1 MARADEIPG
10 RLAELGRMTRDNPD
24 QLIRIGRIESMLEGR
39 MTLARELAR
48 SEPNSDQRELVQDL
62 STRYPIRGLVEEL
75 QASEQKLLAL
85 RAEQA
90 ARQRKQTELVS
101 WSSLVIQLALL
112 GLVLW
117 LLQRQIGRRLH
128 AERQSLRS
136 AARAASVL
144 QTVREPIVLLD
155 RDLRVQLHNP
165 AFAELYGLQDERAD
179 GLLLENVGDNAWQ
192 DPVVRQRLADVL
204 SRGRELWDFEH
215 EQRTA
220 DGVVRYMLL
229 NARRMPLPDSDDEV
243 VLLTISD
250 VTMQRAVQLRVEELN
265 RQLEGK
271 VAQVSE
277 VNRELEAFS
286 YSVSH
291 DLRAPLRHVAGFS
304 DKLSRHLGD
313 QADDKSRHYLDVIS
327 SSARRMAALIDDL
340 LVYSRLGRA
349 AMRQQAVD
357 MQSLVAD
364 TRAMLDSNLQA
375 EAENS
380 GHVHQVEWNIAPL
393 PIVVGDENMIRQVWL
408 NLLGNAVKYS
418 GNREPAKIRVDYQQ
432 QPDGG
437 HQFTVSDNG
446 AGFDMAYAGKLFG
459 VFQRLHKAS
468 DYPGTGIGLA
478 SVRRVLTRHGGRIW
492 AEAEP
497 DVGATFHFYLP
508 PRPTRTN
515 KVPLHDDSAHH
526 SSRRRQPGGR
536 RNGDRRPGR
545 SASGQSHRARRGRR
559 GSDGLPAASR
569 CLRQPRGRLAGGAA
583 AGHQD
588 AAHGWPGSA
597 AADPRARRTQAAAGG
612 DPVVLARGKRP
623 GPQLGHGRERLRGQA
638 GGRGPV
644 LRRSADPGQ
653 VLGVDQPGTGTR
665 VSPCPDRSRPGALRI
680 LLVED
685 SPEDAELMSEQMLD
699 AGLEAR
705 FERVERGGTAPGTG
719 GVPAG
724 HRAVRPEHA
733 GVLR

>member
-1 MARADEIPG
+1 MALVFSDDIWDRWRLPALALAAAAIIVVPWLTLRKLQQDSEEAMAWVNHTQAVGVALQQLQADVRDVESAALTLSKGVDAPGLRERMAKANDLPG

-39 MTLARELAR
+39 MALARELAK

-75 QASEQKLLAL
+75 QASEQKLLTQ

-101 WSSLVIQLALL
+101 WSSLVIQLSLL

-117 LLQRQIGRRLH
+117 LLQRQIGRRLY

-179 GLLLENVGDNAWQ
+179 GLLLDTVGDGAWK
-192 DPVVRQRLADVL
+192 DPVMRQRLSDVL
-204 SRGRELWDFEH
+204 LRGRELWDFEH
-215 EQRTA
+215 EQRAA
-220 DGVVRYMLL
+220 DGMVRYMLL
-229 NARRMPLPDSDDEV
+229 NARRMPLPDTDDEV
-243 VLLTISD
+243 VLLTVSD
-250 VTMQRAVQLRVEELN
+250 VTVQRAVQLRVEELN

-313 QADDKSRHYLDVIS
+313 AADDKSRHYLEVIS

-380 GHVHQVEWNIAPL
+380 GHAHHVEWSIAPL

-418 GNREPAKIRVDYQQ
+418 GNREPAKIRVDYQP

-508 PRPTRTN
+508 PAIDADKQGP
-515 KVPLHDDSAHH
+515 SA
-526 SSRRRQPGGR
+526 
-536 RNGDRRPGR
+536 
-545 SASGQSHRARRGRR
+545 
-559 GSDGLPAASR
+559 
-569 CLRQPRGRLAGGAA
+569 
-583 AGHQD
+583 
-588 AAHGWPGSA
+588 
-597 AADPRARRTQAAAGG
+597 
-612 DPVVLARGKRP
+612 
-623 GPQLGHGRERLRGQA
+623 
-638 GGRGPV
+638 
-644 LRRSADPGQ
+644 
-653 VLGVDQPGTGTR
+653 
-665 VSPCPDRSRPGALRI
+665 
-680 LLVED
+680 
-685 SPEDAELMSEQMLD
+685 
-699 AGLEAR
+699 
-705 FERVERGGTAPGTG
+705 
-719 GVPAG
+719 
-724 HRAVRPEHA
+724 
-733 GVLR
+733 

>member
-1 MARADEIPG
+1 MALVFSDDIWDRWRLPALALAAAAIIVVPWLTLRKLQQDSEDAMAWVNHTQAVGVALQQLQADVRDVESAALTLSKGVDAPGLRERMAKANDLPG
-10 RLAELGRMTRDNPD
+10 RLAELGRMTRDNPE

-39 MTLARELAR
+39 MALARELAK

-75 QASEQKLLAL
+75 QASEQKLLTQ

-101 WSSLVIQLALL
+101 WSSLVIQLSLL

-117 LLQRQIGRRLH
+117 LLQRQIGRRLY

-179 GLLLENVGDNAWQ
+179 GLLLDTVGDGAWK
-192 DPVVRQRLADVL
+192 DPVMRQRLSDVL
-204 SRGRELWDFEH
+204 LRGRELWDFEH
-215 EQRTA
+215 EQRAA
-220 DGVVRYMLL
+220 DGMVRYMLL
-229 NARRMPLPDSDDEV
+229 NARRMPLPDTDDEV

-250 VTMQRAVQLRVEELN
+250 VTVQRAVQLRVEELN

-313 QADDKSRHYLDVIS
+313 AADDKSRHYLEVIS

-380 GHVHQVEWNIAPL
+380 GHAHHVEWSIAPL

-418 GNREPAKIRVDYQQ
+418 GNREPAKIRVDYQP

-508 PRPTRTN
+508 PAIDADKQGP
-515 KVPLHDDSAHH
+515 SA
-526 SSRRRQPGGR
+526 
-536 RNGDRRPGR
+536 
-545 SASGQSHRARRGRR
+545 
-559 GSDGLPAASR
+559 
-569 CLRQPRGRLAGGAA
+569 
-583 AGHQD
+583 
-588 AAHGWPGSA
+588 
-597 AADPRARRTQAAAGG
+597 
-612 DPVVLARGKRP
+612 
-623 GPQLGHGRERLRGQA
+623 
-638 GGRGPV
+638 
-644 LRRSADPGQ
+644 
-653 VLGVDQPGTGTR
+653 
-665 VSPCPDRSRPGALRI
+665 
-680 LLVED
+680 
-685 SPEDAELMSEQMLD
+685 
-699 AGLEAR
+699 
-705 FERVERGGTAPGTG
+705 
-719 GVPAG
+719 
-724 HRAVRPEHA
+724 
-733 GVLR
+733 

>member
-1 MARADEIPG
+1 MALVFSDDIWDRWRLPALALAAAAIIVVPWLTLRKLQQDSEEAMAWVNHTQAVGVALQQLQADVRDVESAALTLSKGVDAPGLRERMAKANDLPG

-39 MTLARELAR
+39 MALARELAK

-75 QASEQKLLAL
+75 QASEQKLLTQ

-101 WSSLVIQLALL
+101 WSSLVIQLSLL

-117 LLQRQIGRRLH
+117 LLQRQIGRRLY

-179 GLLLENVGDNAWQ
+179 GLLLDTVGDGAWK
-192 DPVVRQRLADVL
+192 DPVMRQRLSDVL
-204 SRGRELWDFEH
+204 LRGRELWDFEH
-215 EQRTA
+215 EQRAA
-220 DGVVRYMLL
+220 DGMVRYMLL
-229 NARRMPLPDSDDEV
+229 NARRMPLPDTDDEV

-250 VTMQRAVQLRVEELN
+250 VTVQRAVQLRVEELN

-313 QADDKSRHYLDVIS
+313 AADDKSRHYLEVIS

-380 GHVHQVEWNIAPL
+380 GHAHHVEWSIAPL

-418 GNREPAKIRVDYQQ
+418 GNREPAKIRVDYQP

-508 PRPTRTN
+508 PAIDADKQGP
-515 KVPLHDDSAHH
+515 SA
-526 SSRRRQPGGR
+526 
-536 RNGDRRPGR
+536 
-545 SASGQSHRARRGRR
+545 
-559 GSDGLPAASR
+559 
-569 CLRQPRGRLAGGAA
+569 
-583 AGHQD
+583 
-588 AAHGWPGSA
+588 
-597 AADPRARRTQAAAGG
+597 
-612 DPVVLARGKRP
+612 
-623 GPQLGHGRERLRGQA
+623 
-638 GGRGPV
+638 
-644 LRRSADPGQ
+644 
-653 VLGVDQPGTGTR
+653 
-665 VSPCPDRSRPGALRI
+665 
-680 LLVED
+680 
-685 SPEDAELMSEQMLD
+685 
-699 AGLEAR
+699 
-705 FERVERGGTAPGTG
+705 
-719 GVPAG
+719 
-724 HRAVRPEHA
+724 
-733 GVLR
+733 

>member
-1 MARADEIPG
+1 MALVFSDDIWDRWRLPALALAAAAIIVVPWLTLRKLQQDSEDAMAWVNHTQAVGVALQQLQADVRDVESAALTLSKGVDAPGLRERMAKANDLPG

-39 MTLARELAR
+39 MALARELAK

-75 QASEQKLLAL
+75 QASEQKLLTQ

-101 WSSLVIQLALL
+101 WSSLVIQLSLL

-117 LLQRQIGRRLH
+117 LLQRQIGRRLY

-179 GLLLENVGDNAWQ
+179 GLLLDTVGDGAWK
-192 DPVVRQRLADVL
+192 DPVMRQRLSDVL
-204 SRGRELWDFEH
+204 LRGRELWDFEH
-215 EQRTA
+215 EQRAA
-220 DGVVRYMLL
+220 DGMVRYMLL
-229 NARRMPLPDSDDEV
+229 NARRMPLPDTDDEV

-250 VTMQRAVQLRVEELN
+250 VTVQRAVQLRVEELN

-313 QADDKSRHYLDVIS
+313 AADDKSRHYLEVIS

-364 TRAMLDSNLQA
+364 TRAMLDANLQA

-380 GHVHQVEWNIAPL
+380 GHAHQVEWSIAPL

-418 GNREPAKIRVDYQQ
+418 GNREPAKIRVDYQP

-508 PRPTRTN
+508 PAIDADKQGP
-515 KVPLHDDSAHH
+515 SA
-526 SSRRRQPGGR
+526 
-536 RNGDRRPGR
+536 
-545 SASGQSHRARRGRR
+545 
-559 GSDGLPAASR
+559 
-569 CLRQPRGRLAGGAA
+569 
-583 AGHQD
+583 
-588 AAHGWPGSA
+588 
-597 AADPRARRTQAAAGG
+597 
-612 DPVVLARGKRP
+612 
-623 GPQLGHGRERLRGQA
+623 
-638 GGRGPV
+638 
-644 LRRSADPGQ
+644 
-653 VLGVDQPGTGTR
+653 
-665 VSPCPDRSRPGALRI
+665 
-680 LLVED
+680 
-685 SPEDAELMSEQMLD
+685 
-699 AGLEAR
+699 
-705 FERVERGGTAPGTG
+705 
-719 GVPAG
+719 
-724 HRAVRPEHA
+724 
-733 GVLR
+733 

>member
-1 MARADEIPG
+1 MALVFSDDIWDRWRLPALALAAAAIIVVPWLTLRKLQQDNEQAMAWVNHTQAVGVALQQLQADVRDVESAALTLSKGVDAPGLRERMAKANEIPG

-24 QLIRIGRIESMLEGR
+24 QLIRIGRIESMLDGR
-39 MTLARELAR
+39 LAVARELAR

-75 QASEQKLLAL
+75 QASEQKLLTV

-101 WSSLVIQLALL
+101 WTSLVVQLALL

-179 GLLLENVGDNAWQ
+179 GLLLETVGDGAWQ
-192 DPVVRQRLADVL
+192 DTVVRQRLSDVL
-204 SRGRELWDFEH
+204 LRGRELWDFEH
-215 EQRTA
+215 EQRGT
-220 DGVVRYMLL
+220 DGMVRYMLL
-229 NARRMPLPDSDDEV
+229 NARRMPLPDTDDEV
-243 VLLTISD
+243 VLMTISD
-250 VTMQRAVQLRVEELN
+250 VTVQRAVQLRVEELN

-313 QADDKSRHYLDVIS
+313 DADDKSRHYLEVIS

-364 TRAMLDSNLQA
+364 TRAMLDANLQA
-375 EAENS
+375 EGESS
-380 GHVHQVEWNIAPL
+380 GHAHQVEWSIAPL

-418 GNREPAKIRVDYQQ
+418 GNREPAKIRVDYQR

-508 PRPTRTN
+508 PAIDADKQGP
-515 KVPLHDDSAHH
+515 SA
-526 SSRRRQPGGR
+526 
-536 RNGDRRPGR
+536 
-545 SASGQSHRARRGRR
+545 
-559 GSDGLPAASR
+559 
-569 CLRQPRGRLAGGAA
+569 
-583 AGHQD
+583 
-588 AAHGWPGSA
+588 
-597 AADPRARRTQAAAGG
+597 
-612 DPVVLARGKRP
+612 
-623 GPQLGHGRERLRGQA
+623 
-638 GGRGPV
+638 
-644 LRRSADPGQ
+644 
-653 VLGVDQPGTGTR
+653 
-665 VSPCPDRSRPGALRI
+665 
-680 LLVED
+680 
-685 SPEDAELMSEQMLD
+685 
-699 AGLEAR
+699 
-705 FERVERGGTAPGTG
+705 
-719 GVPAG
+719 
-724 HRAVRPEHA
+724 
-733 GVLR
+733 

>member
-1 MARADEIPG
+1 MALVFSDDIWDRWRLPALALAAAAIIAVPWLTLRKLQQDSEEAMAWVNHTQAVGVALQQLQADVRDVESAALTLSKGVDAPGLRERMAKANDLPG

-39 MTLARELAR
+39 MALARELAK

-75 QASEQKLLAL
+75 QASEQKLLTQ

-101 WSSLVIQLALL
+101 WSSLVIQLSLL

-117 LLQRQIGRRLH
+117 LLQRQIGRRLY

-179 GLLLENVGDNAWQ
+179 GLLLDTVGDGAWK
-192 DPVVRQRLADVL
+192 DPVMRQRLSDVL
-204 SRGRELWDFEH
+204 LRGRELWDFEH
-215 EQRTA
+215 EQRAA
-220 DGVVRYMLL
+220 DGMVRYMLL
-229 NARRMPLPDSDDEV
+229 NARRMPLPDTDDEV

-250 VTMQRAVQLRVEELN
+250 VTVQRAVQLRVEELN

-313 QADDKSRHYLDVIS
+313 AADDKSRHYLEVIS

-380 GHVHQVEWNIAPL
+380 GHAHHVEWSIAPL

-418 GNREPAKIRVDYQQ
+418 GNREPAKIRVDYQP

-508 PRPTRTN
+508 PAIDADKQGP
-515 KVPLHDDSAHH
+515 SA
-526 SSRRRQPGGR
+526 
-536 RNGDRRPGR
+536 
-545 SASGQSHRARRGRR
+545 
-559 GSDGLPAASR
+559 
-569 CLRQPRGRLAGGAA
+569 
-583 AGHQD
+583 
-588 AAHGWPGSA
+588 
-597 AADPRARRTQAAAGG
+597 
-612 DPVVLARGKRP
+612 
-623 GPQLGHGRERLRGQA
+623 
-638 GGRGPV
+638 
-644 LRRSADPGQ
+644 
-653 VLGVDQPGTGTR
+653 
-665 VSPCPDRSRPGALRI
+665 
-680 LLVED
+680 
-685 SPEDAELMSEQMLD
+685 
-699 AGLEAR
+699 
-705 FERVERGGTAPGTG
+705 
-719 GVPAG
+719 
-724 HRAVRPEHA
+724 
-733 GVLR
+733 

>member
-1 MARADEIPG
+1 MALVFSDDIWDRWRLPALALAAAAIIVVPWLTLRKLQQDSEDAMAWVNHTQAVGVALQQLQADVRDVESAALTLSKGVDAPGLRERMAKANDLPG

-39 MTLARELAR
+39 MALARELAK

-75 QASEQKLLAL
+75 QASEQKLLTQ

-101 WSSLVIQLALL
+101 WSSLVIQLSLL
-112 GLVLW
+112 GVVLW
-117 LLQRQIGRRLH
+117 LLQRQIGRRLY

-179 GLLLENVGDNAWQ
+179 GLLLDTVGDGAWK
-192 DPVVRQRLADVL
+192 DPVMRQRLSDVL
-204 SRGRELWDFEH
+204 LRGRELWDFEH
-215 EQRTA
+215 EQRAA
-220 DGVVRYMLL
+220 DGMVRYMLL
-229 NARRMPLPDSDDEV
+229 NARRMPLPDTDDEV

-250 VTMQRAVQLRVEELN
+250 VTVQRAVQLRVEELN

-313 QADDKSRHYLDVIS
+313 AADDKSRHYLEVIS

-380 GHVHQVEWNIAPL
+380 GHAHHVEWSIAPL

-418 GNREPAKIRVDYQQ
+418 GNREPAKIRVDYQP

-508 PRPTRTN
+508 PAIDADKQGP
-515 KVPLHDDSAHH
+515 SA
-526 SSRRRQPGGR
+526 
-536 RNGDRRPGR
+536 
-545 SASGQSHRARRGRR
+545 
-559 GSDGLPAASR
+559 
-569 CLRQPRGRLAGGAA
+569 
-583 AGHQD
+583 
-588 AAHGWPGSA
+588 
-597 AADPRARRTQAAAGG
+597 
-612 DPVVLARGKRP
+612 
-623 GPQLGHGRERLRGQA
+623 
-638 GGRGPV
+638 
-644 LRRSADPGQ
+644 
-653 VLGVDQPGTGTR
+653 
-665 VSPCPDRSRPGALRI
+665 
-680 LLVED
+680 
-685 SPEDAELMSEQMLD
+685 
-699 AGLEAR
+699 
-705 FERVERGGTAPGTG
+705 
-719 GVPAG
+719 
-724 HRAVRPEHA
+724 
-733 GVLR
+733 

>member
-1 MARADEIPG
+1 MELVFSDDIWDRWRLPALALAAAAIIVVPWLTLRKLQQDSEQAMAWVNHTQAVGVALQQLQADVRDVESAALTLSKGVDAPGLRERMARADEIPG

-39 MTLARELAR
+39 MALARELAR

-220 DGVVRYMLL
+220 DGMVRYMLL

-380 GHVHQVEWNIAPL
+380 GHAHQVEWSIAPL

-492 AEAEP
+492 AEAQP
-497 DVGATFHFYLP
+497 DVGAAFHFYLP
-508 PRPTRTN
+508 PATDADKQGP
-515 KVPLHDDSAHH
+515 SA
-526 SSRRRQPGGR
+526 
-536 RNGDRRPGR
+536 
-545 SASGQSHRARRGRR
+545 
-559 GSDGLPAASR
+559 
-569 CLRQPRGRLAGGAA
+569 
-583 AGHQD
+583 
-588 AAHGWPGSA
+588 
-597 AADPRARRTQAAAGG
+597 
-612 DPVVLARGKRP
+612 
-623 GPQLGHGRERLRGQA
+623 
-638 GGRGPV
+638 
-644 LRRSADPGQ
+644 
-653 VLGVDQPGTGTR
+653 
-665 VSPCPDRSRPGALRI
+665 
-680 LLVED
+680 
-685 SPEDAELMSEQMLD
+685 
-699 AGLEAR
+699 
-705 FERVERGGTAPGTG
+705 
-719 GVPAG
+719 
-724 HRAVRPEHA
+724 
-733 GVLR
+733 

>member
-1 MARADEIPG
+1 MALVFSDDIWDRWRLPALALAAAAIIVVPWLTLRKLQQDNEQAMAWVNHTQAVGVALQQLQADVRDVESAALTLSKGVDAPGLRERMAKANDIPG

-39 MTLARELAR
+39 MALARELAK

-75 QASEQKLLAL
+75 QASEQKLLTL

-101 WSSLVIQLALL
+101 WTSLLVQLALL

-179 GLLLENVGDNAWQ
+179 GLLLESVGDGAWQ
-192 DPVVRQRLADVL
+192 DAVVRQRLSDVL

-220 DGVVRYMLL
+220 DGMARYMLL
-229 NARRMPLPDSDDEV
+229 NARRMPLPDTDDEV
-243 VLLTISD
+243 VLLTVSD

-313 QADDKSRHYLDVIS
+313 AADDKSRHYLEVIS

-340 LVYSRLGRA
+340 LVYSRLGRV

-375 EAENS
+375 EAES
-380 GHVHQVEWNIAPL
+380 TGHAHQVEWSIAPL

-418 GNREPAKIRVDYQQ
+418 GNREPAKIRVDYHP

-508 PRPTRTN
+508 PAIDADKQGP
-515 KVPLHDDSAHH
+515 SA
-526 SSRRRQPGGR
+526 
-536 RNGDRRPGR
+536 
-545 SASGQSHRARRGRR
+545 
-559 GSDGLPAASR
+559 
-569 CLRQPRGRLAGGAA
+569 
-583 AGHQD
+583 
-588 AAHGWPGSA
+588 
-597 AADPRARRTQAAAGG
+597 
-612 DPVVLARGKRP
+612 
-623 GPQLGHGRERLRGQA
+623 
-638 GGRGPV
+638 
-644 LRRSADPGQ
+644 
-653 VLGVDQPGTGTR
+653 
-665 VSPCPDRSRPGALRI
+665 
-680 LLVED
+680 
-685 SPEDAELMSEQMLD
+685 
-699 AGLEAR
+699 
-705 FERVERGGTAPGTG
+705 
-719 GVPAG
+719 
-724 HRAVRPEHA
+724 
-733 GVLR
+733 

>member
-1 MARADEIPG
+1 MALVFSDDIWDRWRLPALALAAAAIIVVPWLTLRKLQQDNEQAMAWVNHTQAVGVALQQLQADVRDVESAALTLSKGVDAPGLRERMAKANDIPG

-39 MTLARELAR
+39 MALARELAK

-75 QASEQKLLAL
+75 QASEQKLLTL

-101 WSSLVIQLALL
+101 WSSLVVQLALL

-155 RDLRVQLHNP
+155 GDLRVQLHNP

-179 GLLLENVGDNAWQ
+179 GLLLETVGDGAWN
-192 DPVVRQRLADVL
+192 DAVVRQRLSDVL
-204 SRGRELWDFEH
+204 LRGRELWDFEH

-220 DGVVRYMLL
+220 DGMARYMLL
-229 NARRMPLPDSDDEV
+229 NARRMPLPDTDDEV

-250 VTMQRAVQLRVEELN
+250 VTVQRAVQMRVEELN

-313 QADDKSRHYLDVIS
+313 GADDKSRHYLEVIS

-340 LVYSRLGRA
+340 LVYSRLGRV

-418 GNREPAKIRVDYQQ
+418 GNREPAKIRVDYQP

-508 PRPTRTN
+508 PAIDADKQGP
-515 KVPLHDDSAHH
+515 SA
-526 SSRRRQPGGR
+526 
-536 RNGDRRPGR
+536 
-545 SASGQSHRARRGRR
+545 
-559 GSDGLPAASR
+559 
-569 CLRQPRGRLAGGAA
+569 
-583 AGHQD
+583 
-588 AAHGWPGSA
+588 
-597 AADPRARRTQAAAGG
+597 
-612 DPVVLARGKRP
+612 
-623 GPQLGHGRERLRGQA
+623 
-638 GGRGPV
+638 
-644 LRRSADPGQ
+644 
-653 VLGVDQPGTGTR
+653 
-665 VSPCPDRSRPGALRI
+665 
-680 LLVED
+680 
-685 SPEDAELMSEQMLD
+685 
-699 AGLEAR
+699 
-705 FERVERGGTAPGTG
+705 
-719 GVPAG
+719 
-724 HRAVRPEHA
+724 
-733 GVLR
+733 

>member
-1 MARADEIPG
+1 MALVFSDDIWDRWRLPALALAAAAIIVVPWLTLRKLQQDNEQAMAWVNHTQAVGVALQQLQADVRDVESAALTLSKGVDAPGLRERMAKANDIPG

-39 MTLARELAR
+39 MALARELAK

-75 QASEQKLLAL
+75 QASEQKLLTL

-101 WSSLVIQLALL
+101 WTSLVVQLALL

-179 GLLLENVGDNAWQ
+179 GLLLESVGDGAWK
-192 DPVVRQRLADVL
+192 DAVVRQRLSDVL

-220 DGVVRYMLL
+220 DGMARYMLL
-229 NARRMPLPDSDDEV
+229 NARRMPLPDTDDEV
-243 VLLTISD
+243 VLLTVSD

-313 QADDKSRHYLDVIS
+313 AADDKSRHYLEVIS

-375 EAENS
+375 EAES
-380 GHVHQVEWNIAPL
+380 AGHAHQVEWSIAPL

-418 GNREPAKIRVDYQQ
+418 GNREPAKIRVDYQP

-508 PRPTRTN
+508 PAIDADKQGP
-515 KVPLHDDSAHH
+515 SA
-526 SSRRRQPGGR
+526 
-536 RNGDRRPGR
+536 
-545 SASGQSHRARRGRR
+545 
-559 GSDGLPAASR
+559 
-569 CLRQPRGRLAGGAA
+569 
-583 AGHQD
+583 
-588 AAHGWPGSA
+588 
-597 AADPRARRTQAAAGG
+597 
-612 DPVVLARGKRP
+612 
-623 GPQLGHGRERLRGQA
+623 
-638 GGRGPV
+638 
-644 LRRSADPGQ
+644 
-653 VLGVDQPGTGTR
+653 
-665 VSPCPDRSRPGALRI
+665 
-680 LLVED
+680 
-685 SPEDAELMSEQMLD
+685 
-699 AGLEAR
+699 
-705 FERVERGGTAPGTG
+705 
-719 GVPAG
+719 
-724 HRAVRPEHA
+724 
-733 GVLR
+733 